1 MIVFS
6 MLAHFTLLVEY
17 FRKVS
22 DNFVH
27 LIQRIDGGDRKVHF
41 NKVTRMKCCKA
52 INQCFTEFKI
62 ALFLLLVDVCM

>member
-17 FRKVS
+17 FRKVN

-27 LIQRIDGGDRKVHF
+27 LIQRVDGGDRKIAF
-41 NKVTRMKCCKA
+41 NKVTRMKCKA